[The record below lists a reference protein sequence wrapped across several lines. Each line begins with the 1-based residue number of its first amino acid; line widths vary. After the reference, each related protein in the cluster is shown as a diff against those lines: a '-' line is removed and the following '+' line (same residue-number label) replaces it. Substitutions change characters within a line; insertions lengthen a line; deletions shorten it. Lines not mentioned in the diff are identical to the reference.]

1 MIFTQGN
8 TQVYSPFGS
17 FVVEQHDP
25 GCLQRHIQ
33 DLPRPD
39 LKLGKDHP
47 LARGLWRRAPLG
59 LTHEV

>member
-1 MIFTQGN
+1 MFSTQGN

-17 FVVEQHDP
+17 YVVEQHDA
-25 GCLQRHIQ
+25 GSLKRHIE

-47 LARGLWRRAPLG
+47 IRQDAQDERRAA
-59 LTHEV
+59 